1 MTKVF
6 GIDISEFQSGI
17 NLKVA
22 KKQGVKFVMIRAGF
36 TGSSNGVSK
45 AIDSSYKR
53 HYKNAKANGLGVGAY
68 WFSRATS
75 YEKGRSEA
83 EYMYKKCLKGRT
95 FEYPIA
101 IDVEDSLYQAKASKK
116 AVTYAIRGFCE
127 YLESKGYY
135 TSIYANSNWF
145 NNKMNLSK
153 LKSYDKWV
161 ANWGK
166 NNPNNPP
173 HGMWQFGGSTN
184 LIRSTKIAGM
194 TVDQDYAYK
203 DYPALMKE
211 KGLNGF
217 KKNSASSK
225 REKYTVGD
233 YVTLTELNVR
243 SGPGTN
249 YKQKLVKN
257 LTKDGKKNVVD
268 NSKTAKAVYRK
279 GTIFTAIKIVKKEN
293 SYWAKTPSGYVCIKF
308 DNNIYCKK
316 VK

>member
-1 MTKVF
+1 MTKSF

-17 NLKVA
+17 NLKNA
-22 KKQGVKFVMIRAGF
+22 KKEGVKFVMIRAGF

-45 AIDSSYKR
+45 AIDSSYKK

-75 YEKGRSEA
+75 YEKGTSEA
-83 EYMYKKCLKGRT
+83 IYMYKNCLKGKK

-101 IDVEDSLYQAKASKK
+101 IDVEDSVYQGKASKK
-116 AVTYAIRGFCE
+116 SVTDAIRGFCE

-135 TSIYANSNWF
+135 TLIYANSNWF

-153 LKSYDKWV
+153 LKPYDKWV

-166 NNPNNPP
+166 TNPSSPK

-184 LIRSTKIAGM
+184 LIRSNRIAGM
-194 TVDQDYAYK
+194 VVDQDYAYK
-203 DYPALMKE
+203 DYPSLIKS

-217 KKNSASSK
+217 KKSTSSK
-225 REKYTVGD
+225 KEKYTTGD
-233 YVTLTELNVR
+233 YITLTELNVR

-249 YKQKLVKN
+249 YKQKLVRE
-257 LTKDGKKNVVD
+257 LTKNGKKNVV
-268 NSKTAKAVYRK
+268 NKKSSSKAVYRK
-279 GTIFTAIKIVKKEN
+279 GITFTALKIVKN
-293 SYWAKTPSGYVCIKF
+293 DNGYWAKTPSGYVCLKLG
-308 DNNIYCKK
+308 NEVYCKK